1 MWKTTVQNY
10 YKDLG
15 LKFKLPKKGSE
26 DYIKIREIYD
36 KAEKP
41 IKVPAP
47 KKPREKKVKPSI
59 EASEVVAKPP
69 AKTRGRP
76 RKTAIK
82 TTAPPVP
89 IIPEAV
95 GPTHIFTDA
104 SEKPQ
109 RISKTKISKP
119 RKSTALYKREE
130 NLLKIAESE
139 INDDKNR
146 LKKIEKLKKD
156 ILDAEEVTSFKEEIK
171 TKKKKLK
178 QAAEDEAKALEE
190 ESKMIVEEDPAGI
203 INARREERLK
213 KAEDELE
220 KFIIDEELK
229 DKKEQIRKERKA
241 ALEPARLP
249 DSEPMEIIPSDDVTK
264 EAFFEAVMPT
274 VKDEVA
280 VDDEIMEL
288 DAIINS
294 SSKRDRDLEPT
305 TQKKKRKI
313 GGGKKKAA
321 AQPTSIS
328 TSVSQRETKPRRLF
342 VKF

>member
-15 LKFKLPKKGSE
+15 LKFKLPKKGSD

-41 IKVPAP
+41 VKVPAP

-82 TTAPPVP
+82 TTAPPP
-89 IIPEAV
+89 PIPEAV

-274 VKDEVA
+274 VHDEVA
-280 VDDEIMEL
+280 VDDEMMEL
-288 DAIINS
+288 DAIIN

-313 GGGKKKAA
+313 GGGKKKV
-321 AQPTSIS
+321 S
-328 TSVSQRETKPRRLF
+328 TSTNGSGQVPAKPRRLF